1 MTRYKVFKMLKQ
13 LNLLRKRVAL
23 QVTKEIIYA
32 CMYVICALLRK
43 IKHLRSLK
51 LLTVNTHNCLKLQIS
66 VSATYSR
73 NDSSSLL
80 ALAVIRWL
88 LNA

>member
-23 QVTKEIIYA
+23 QVTKESIYA

-43 IKHLRSLK
+43 IKHLRWLDPVFLGGYHPTLK
-51 LLTVNTHNCLKLQIS
+51 LSGIPTFTFIVNLTHRMDNI
-66 VSATYSR
+66 
-73 NDSSSLL
+73 
-80 ALAVIRWL
+80 
-88 LNA
+88 

>member
-1 MTRYKVFKMLKQ
+1 MLKQ

-43 IKHLRSLK
+43 IKHLRSFK
-51 LLTVNTHNCLKLQIS
+51 LLIVNTHNCLKL
-66 VSATYSR
+66 
-73 NDSSSLL
+73 
-80 ALAVIRWL
+80 
-88 LNA
+88 